1 MTDQTKKATFSSP
14 PKLSGYYYS
23 PEDAR
28 RARDTGQ
35 LLSIRLETSLKCNLR
50 CNYCCNKSG
59 EALPDELSYAQL
71 LDLVRQAKALDAQSI
86 VVIGGGEPTVY
97 PQFRELLETIAS
109 LEMIPVIFT
118 NALTMTEDLAQFL
131 WEVNASVITK
141 MDSLDEDLQDEL
153 VGVKGAFRRMR
164 VGRENL
170 MKVGF
175 ADVEDENNLRLG
187 TSFVISKRN
196 IDELPDLWRYCREN
210 RVFPNLEML
219 IPDGRAQDMDQ
230 ILLSLDEWNEA
241 KAQLLKIDQE
251 EHGYDW
257 LVYTPLSACG
267 CFQVMYSAYVTV
279 KGDVR
284 PCASINTNDVG
295 LALNVKEMSLAE
307 IIKVPFFQTARQ
319 IDHKL
324 TGRCGQCEYLE
335 ECVGCRGLAFMVG
348 INSGMTPLEALCSE
362 DPSCFKLV
370 FPAESPPALHVL
382 K

>member
-1 MTDQTKKATFSSP
+1 MTDQGKEGTFSSP

-23 PEDAR
+23 PEEAR
-28 RARDTGQ
+28 RARDTGK

-50 CNYCCNKSG
+50 CNYCCNSSG
-59 EALPDELSYAQL
+59 EALPDELSNAQL

-97 PQFRELLETIAS
+97 PQFRELMETIAS
-109 LEMIPVIFT
+109 LDMIPVIFT
-118 NALTMTEDLAQFL
+118 NALIMTGDLAQFL
-131 WEVNASVITK
+131 WDVNASVITK

-153 VGVKGAFRRMR
+153 VGVQGAYRRMR

-175 ADVEDENNLRLG
+175 TDVEDRSNLRLG

-196 IDELPDLWRYCREN
+196 VVELPDLWRYCREN
-210 RVFPNLEML
+210 RIFPNLEML
-219 IPDGRAQDMDQ
+219 IPDGRAQDMDP
-230 ILLSLDEWNEA
+230 ILLSFEEWNQA
-241 KAQLLKIDQE
+241 KTQLLKIDQE
-251 EHGYDW
+251 EYGYDW
-257 LVYTPLSACG
+257 LVYTPLLACG
-267 CFQVMYSAYVTV
+267 CLQVMYNAYVTV

-295 LALNVKEMSLAE
+295 LSLNVNEMSLAE
-307 IIKVPFFQTARQ
+307 IINVPFFQTARQ

-324 TGRCGQCEYLE
+324 TGRCKQCEHLE

-348 INSGMTPLEALCSE
+348 IDSGMTPLEALCSE
-362 DPSCFKLV
+362 DPSCFKPVLV
-370 FPAESPPALHVL
+370 HISH
-382 K
+382 